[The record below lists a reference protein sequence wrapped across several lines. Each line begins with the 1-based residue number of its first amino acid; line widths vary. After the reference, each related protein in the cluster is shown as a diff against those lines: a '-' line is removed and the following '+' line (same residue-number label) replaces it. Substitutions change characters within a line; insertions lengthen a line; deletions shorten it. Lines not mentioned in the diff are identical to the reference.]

1 MSESVQIAAF
11 EGGKLQVEATG
22 EKNREVVLA
31 LPLNRLIVKMVRV
44 PDANRADPVAYAT
57 PILQA
62 MSPYP
67 DEPLTVSCELV
78 REDESGL
85 ICLAAALPES
95 AAGDIGDAL
104 DDEGLNVTRVDA
116 LVLGQLRELW
126 GQLNDGKTGVRRLVL
141 IGSEDCVS
149 LFVLDDD
156 LPSAVRA
163 LSNGSDMRREIMLSL
178 LEAED
183 FGGARQLSEI
193 VAFGN
198 VPTEGLEAF
207 APIRSL
213 PCEKNG
219 HAGVIERSLEGSS
232 LDALPESWREVLN
245 ETRFKAKLRRNLIV
259 AMGFWLLLMGVI
271 FGVPFTYGLLTDYQ
285 KSLSKEHAK
294 KYAEVNE
301 MRSKVMLVRKSSDHA
316 RGALEIL
323 KAISDRLPD
332 DIELSNW
339 NFRRD
344 EGVKFSGE
352 ADDPNSVYELK
363 DQLLSIA
370 LEAGDGEESEDEEE
384 TPRLFGDVRLNGPTT
399 SGKSGRQKFDV
410 DCRYAKEED

>member
-1 MSESVQIAAF
+1 MAESVQIAAY
-11 EGGKLQVEATG
+11 EGGKLCVDSTG
-22 EKNREVVLA
+22 EKNHEVVLA
-31 LPLNRLIVKMVRV
+31 LPLSRIIVKMVRV
-44 PDANRADPVAYAT
+44 PDADRADPVAYAT

-62 MSPYP
+62 MSPFP

-78 REDESGL
+78 REDESGM

-95 AAGDIGDAL
+95 AAEDIGEAL
-104 DDEGLNVTRVDA
+104 DGEGLNVTRVDA

-163 LSNGSDMRREIMLSL
+163 ISNGSDMRREIMLSL

-183 FGGARQLSEI
+183 FGGARSLSEI
-193 VAFGN
+193 VAFGD
-198 VPTEGLEAF
+198 VPTAGLESF
-207 APIRSL
+207 APIRTL

-219 HAGVIERSLEGSS
+219 RAGVAERSLEASS
-232 LDALPESWREVLN
+232 LDALPQSWREVLN
-245 ETRFKAKLRRNLIV
+245 ETRFKSKLRRNLTI
-259 AMGFWLLLMGVI
+259 AIGIWLLLMGVI
-271 FGVPFTYGLLTDYQ
+271 FGVPLTYGLLTDYQ
-285 KSLSKEHAK
+285 KSLSKEHSK

-301 MRSKVMLVRKSSDHA
+301 MRSKVMLVRKYSDHA

-323 KAISDRLPD
+323 KAISDRLPA

-352 ADDPNSVYELK
+352 ADDPSSVYELK
-363 DQLLSIA
+363 DQLLSIT
-370 LEAGDGEESEDEEE
+370 LGTSDDDGEEDEEE
-384 TPRLFGDVRLNGPTT
+384 IPRLFSDVRLNGPTT

>member
-31 LPLNRLIVKMVRV
+31 LALNRLIVKMVRV

-141 IGSEDCVS
+141 IGSAACVS

-193 VAFGN
+193 VAFGY
-198 VPTEGLEAF
+198 VPT
-207 APIRSL
+207 
-213 PCEKNG
+213 
-219 HAGVIERSLEGSS
+219 
-232 LDALPESWREVLN
+232 
-245 ETRFKAKLRRNLIV
+245 
-259 AMGFWLLLMGVI
+259 
-271 FGVPFTYGLLTDYQ
+271 
-285 KSLSKEHAK
+285 
-294 KYAEVNE
+294 
-301 MRSKVMLVRKSSDHA
+301 
-316 RGALEIL
+316 
-323 KAISDRLPD
+323 
-332 DIELSNW
+332 
-339 NFRRD
+339 
-344 EGVKFSGE
+344 
-352 ADDPNSVYELK
+352 
-363 DQLLSIA
+363 
-370 LEAGDGEESEDEEE
+370 
-384 TPRLFGDVRLNGPTT
+384 
-399 SGKSGRQKFDV
+399 
-410 DCRYAKEED
+410 

>member
-1 MSESVQIAAF
+1 MAESVQIAAY
-11 EGGKLQVEATG
+11 EGGKLCVDSTG
-22 EKNREVVLA
+22 EKNHEVVLA
-31 LPLNRLIVKMVRV
+31 LPLSRLIVKMVRV
-44 PDANRADPVAYAT
+44 PDADRADPVAYAT

-62 MSPYP
+62 MSPFP

-78 REDESGL
+78 REDESGM

-95 AAGDIGDAL
+95 AAEDIGEAL
-104 DDEGLNVTRVDA
+104 DGEGLNVTRVDA

-163 LSNGSDMRREIMLSL
+163 ISNGSDMRREIMLSL

-183 FGGARQLSEI
+183 FGGARSLSEI
-193 VAFGN
+193 VAFGD
-198 VPTEGLEAF
+198 VPTAGLESF
-207 APIRSL
+207 APIRTL

-219 HAGVIERSLEGSS
+219 RAGVAERSLEASS
-232 LDALPESWREVLN
+232 LDALPQSWREVLN
-245 ETRFKAKLRRNLIV
+245 ETRFKSKLRRNLTI
-259 AMGFWLLLMGVI
+259 AIGIWLLLMGVI
-271 FGVPFTYGLLTDYQ
+271 FGVPLTYGLLTDYQ
-285 KSLSKEHAK
+285 KSLSKEHSK

-301 MRSKVMLVRKSSDHA
+301 MRSKVMLVRKYSDHA

-323 KAISDRLPD
+323 KAISDRLPA

-352 ADDPNSVYELK
+352 ADDPSSVYELK
-363 DQLLSIA
+363 DQLLSIT
-370 LEAGDGEESEDEEE
+370 LGTSDDDGEEDEEE
-384 TPRLFGDVRLNGPTT
+384 IPRLFSDVRLNGPTT